1 MKKKIVPII
10 IVVIVVTAA
19 FFVYFNFFANK
30 DEADQGAT
38 GTNYE
43 EIYYYVPG
51 EYFVTNIVDSTAL
64 CKTSTSLA
72 LSGKDQ
78 TTFLETNVAVIRNEI
93 VKVLRSHN
101 EEDLR
106 TPGAIDQLE
115 QEMTVAIQEELQLT
129 DLVQVFISDFVIQ

>member
-1 MKKKIVPII
+1 MYKR
-10 IVVIVVTAA
+10 
-19 FFVYFNFFANK
+19 
-30 DEADQGAT
+30 Q
-38 GTNYE
+38 
-43 EIYYYVPG
+43 YYYVPG

-78 TTFLETNVAVIRNEI
+78 TAFLETNVAVIRNEI
-93 VKVLRSHN
+93 IKVLRSHN

-106 TPGAIDQLE
+106 APGAIDQLE
-115 QEMTVAIQEELQLT
+115 QEMTAAIQEELQLT